1 MLTLKKMMTILN
13 EKDRDKQ
20 AALIDVLSD
29 SDKAKLAETVES
41 LKADGEK
48 LAELGR
54 KLREGK

>member
-20 AALIDVLSD
+20 AALIDALSD

-41 LKADGEK
+41 LKADGAK
-48 LAELGR
+48 LAELGK